1 MKNKTKKDSNFSI
14 VYKKEIEWL
23 KWYFNKDKN
32 IPTMT
37 ILEKKIHDCE
47 VLNDQRAYKKF
58 SVIKKVIDKTIAISD
73 ADLLKAVKEVY
84 VFRRIS
90 LIGAAQSILFLSQ
103 TQAYV
108 HVKDWFLEF
117 EMQLFDLM

>member
-1 MKNKTKKDSNFSI
+1 M
-14 VYKKEIEWL
+14 
-23 KWYFNKDKN
+23 
-32 IPTMT
+32 
-37 ILEKKIHDCE
+37 
-47 VLNDQRAYKKF
+47 NDQRAYKKF

-90 LIGAAQSILFLSQ
+90 LIGAAQSILFSSQ

-108 HVKDWFLEF
+108 YVKDWFLEF